1 MKFPIQRSVVGV
13 CAASVLLLACS
24 PSPRSAAAPTVS
36 PQARQS
42 AEAAIRET
50 AQRYGKAIVVRDTD
64 GILGFYTADTWL
76 FPPDANVA
84 NTADQRRAYWSSQ
97 TLQSGVSDT
106 VGVTGHVEVAQSGEL
121 AVEYGR
127 FFQVTTDSKG
137 TSKSVPHKYMTT
149 WARQSDGGWKV
160 IADMWN
166 TGG

>member
-1 MKFPIQRSVVGV
+1 MKSPVQRTVVGV
-13 CAASVLLLACS
+13 CASSWLLACS
-24 PSPRSAAAPTVS
+24 PSSRSTAVPAVS

-42 AEAAIRET
+42 IEAAIRDT
-50 AQRYGKAIVVRDTD
+50 AQSYGKAIVVRDTD
-64 GILGFYTADTWL
+64 AILGFYTADTWL

-84 NTADQRRAYWSSQ
+84 STADQRRTYWSSQ
-97 TLQSGVSDT
+97 SLPSGVSDT
-106 VGVTGHVEVAQSGEL
+106 VGVTGHVEIAQSGEL

-137 TSKSVPHKYMTT
+137 TSKSVPRKYMTT
-149 WARQSDGGWKV
+149 WARQSDGSWKV